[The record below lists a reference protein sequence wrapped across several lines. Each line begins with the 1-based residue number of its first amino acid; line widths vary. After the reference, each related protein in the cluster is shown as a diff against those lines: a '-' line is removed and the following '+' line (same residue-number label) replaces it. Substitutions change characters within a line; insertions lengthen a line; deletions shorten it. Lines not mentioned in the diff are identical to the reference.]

1 MTASKLEENPQ
12 RFFRR
17 NGRLLLGGVLLLVFV
32 HDIFG
37 THGFMAMR
45 RTQKEIE
52 RVHAEIE
59 HLDTENQQLE
69 EQVHALKSDP
79 KLIER
84 IAREEMGLARP
95 GEIIIKLPP
104 QSKKDTRKE

>member
-1 MTASKLEENPQ
+1 MITKNSEENAPG
-12 RFFRR
+12 FLRR
-17 NGRLLLGGVLLLVFV
+17 NARLVLGGVLLLVFV
-32 HDIFG
+32 HDVFG

-52 RVHAEIE
+52 RVRIEIE
-59 HLDTENQQLE
+59 HLDAENQQLADH
-69 EQVHALKSDP
+69 VHALKSDP

-95 GEIIIKLPP
+95 GEMIIKLPP
-104 QSKKDTRKE
+104 GGKSDARK